1 MSVITGSLIIY
12 QRNCCHQNAV
22 KKVLSKVKNSILR
35 LYDGAKKTLKGNVE
49 IEAKKENKEED
60 AHLTPHEY

>member
-1 MSVITGSLIIY
+1 M
-12 QRNCCHQNAV
+12 R
-22 KKVLSKVKNSILR
+22 KVFSKVKNSILR